1 MIRQPFKARTAEE
14 LIALL
19 SAVATAILAVI
30 IIMLLYFG
38 REIIIPIALAILL
51 SFVLAP
57 LVGALQRVRVPR
69 GLAVVGVVLIAFAFI
84 FAMGSLL
91 ATQLAQLAGDLP
103 RYQSTISEKIQSFR
117 ETTAGRGTLE
127 RASGMLK
134 DLSKELDK
142 PKEAMTALE
151 AGSSPKAVPPKP
163 VPVEVR
169 QPDPGALESL
179 QSLISPL
186 LHPLATTGIIVIFV
200 IFILIQREDLR
211 NRLIRLAGSHDLQ
224 RTTAALDDAAI
235 RLSRLFLIQL
245 LLNGSFGIIIGT
257 GLWLIGVPSAILW
270 GILAAVLRFVPYIGA
285 VIAAAFPLALAVA
298 VDPTWTML
306 LWTVALFLVVE
317 PIVGHVIEPLVYG
330 QSTGL
335 SPVAVVA
342 SATFWTALWGPI
354 GLVLATPL
362 TVCLVVLGRHVE
374 RLEFLD
380 VMFGDRPAL
389 SPPEIFYQRMLAG
402 DPTEASEKAEE
413 FLKERSL
420 SSYYDEVALKGLRLA
435 QADVERGALD
445 PERLIKIR
453 DAVREFAGNI
463 SEHDDRLP
471 PKINPTTDVEA
482 TSAVE
487 TVAEDAPYE
496 NLPVLRK
503 EDLPPEWQGE
513 HPVLCVAGRSL
524 VDEAAAIMLGQL
536 STAHG
541 LSARVEGAEA
551 LSTANIFRLET
562 RGVAIVCLVY
572 MDATSP
578 AHMRYS
584 VRRLRRKL
592 PKATIILGCW
602 MKDMEPAA
610 LESLR
615 EGAKADLA
623 ASSLGGAIKL
633 CIRVDR
639 FRRYFDNTFRDRSL
653 GTNAKTA
660 ALSEPAALRR
670 GRFVLATRKSR
681 QGFPRRPAVAL
692 RLPGGLLRRAVL
704 ERNRAYLAM
713 GRTALRGRPVRCRCV
728 GPTIPDGVASVTSG
742 DADQAS
748 VAVL

>member
-1 MIRQPFKARTAEE
+1 
-14 LIALL
+14 
-19 SAVATAILAVI
+19 
-30 IIMLLYFG
+30 MLLYFG
-38 REIIIPIALAILL
+38 REIIIPVALAILL

-57 LVGALQRVRVPR
+57 LVGALQRLRVPR
-69 GLAVVGVVLIAFAFI
+69 GLAVVSVVIVAFAFL

-91 ATQLAQLAGDLP
+91 AAQLAELAGDLP

-142 PKEAMTALE
+142 PKEAATAL
-151 AGSSPKAVPPKP
+151 GSGSTLKAAAPKP

-200 IFILIQREDLR
+200 IFILLQREDLR

-224 RTTAALDDAAI
+224 RTTAALDDAAG

-245 LLNGSFGIIIGT
+245 LLNGSFGIVIGA
-257 GLWLIGVPSAILW
+257 GLWLIGVPSAVLW
-270 GILAAVLRFVPYIGA
+270 GILAAVLRFVPYIGS
-285 VIAAAFPLALAVA
+285 VIAAAFPLVLAVA
-298 VDPTWTML
+298 VDPTWSML

-317 PIVGHVIEPLVYG
+317 PIVGHVIEPMVYG
-330 QSTGL
+330 HSTGL

-453 DAVREFAGNI
+453 DAVNEFTSNI
-463 SEHDDRLP
+463 SEQDDRPP
-471 PKINPTTDVEA
+471 PKARPTTDVEA

-524 VDEAAAIMLGQL
+524 IDEAAAIMLSQL
-536 STAHG
+536 SSAHG
-541 LSARVEGAEA
+541 LSARVEGPEA

-562 RGVAIVCLVY
+562 GGVAIVCLVY
-572 MDATSP
+572 MDATGP
-578 AHMRYS
+578 AHMRYA

-610 LESLR
+610 LERLR
-615 EGAKADLA
+615 EGAKADLVA
-623 ASSLGGAIKL
+623 ASLGGALKH
-633 CIRVDR
+633 CIESTGVVTTSTASQVRV
-639 FRRYFDNTFRDRSL
+639 SE
-653 GTNAKTA
+653 TA
-660 ALSEPAALRR
+660 A
-670 GRFVLATRKSR
+670 
-681 QGFPRRPAVAL
+681 
-692 RLPGGLLRRAVL
+692 
-704 ERNRAYLAM
+704 
-713 GRTALRGRPVRCRCV
+713 
-728 GPTIPDGVASVTSG
+728 
-742 DADQAS
+742 
-748 VAVL
+748 

>member
-1 MIRQPFKARTAEE
+1 VIKQPFKARTSEE

-19 SAVATAILAVI
+19 SAVATALLAVI
-30 IIMLLYFG
+30 IIMTLYFG

-57 LVGALQRVRVPR
+57 LVGLLQRMRVPR
-69 GLAVVGVVLIAFAFI
+69 GLAVVSVVVIAFALI

-91 ATQLAQLAGDLP
+91 ASQLTQLAGDLP
-103 RYQSTISEKIQSFR
+103 RYQSTITEKIQSFR
-117 ETTAGRGTLE
+117 DTTAGRGTLE
-127 RASGMLK
+127 RASSMLK

-142 PKEAMTALE
+142 PKDAAPALGAGTNSKATAPLT
-151 AGSSPKAVPPKP
+151 P

-186 LHPLATTGIIVIFV
+186 LHPLATTGIIIIFV
-200 IFILIQREDLR
+200 IFILLQREDLR
-211 NRLIRLAGSHDLQ
+211 NRLIRLAGSRDLQ
-224 RTTAALDDAAI
+224 RTTAALDDAAA

-245 LLNGSFGIIIGT
+245 LLNGTFGIIIGV

-285 VIAAAFPLALAVA
+285 TIAAAFPLVLAIA
-298 VDPTWTML
+298 VDPTWSML
-306 LWTVALFLVVE
+306 LWTLALFLVVE
-317 PIVGHVIEPLVYG
+317 PIVGHVIEPMVYG
-330 QSTGL
+330 HSTGL
-335 SPVAVVA
+335 SPVAVVV

-362 TVCLVVLGRHVE
+362 TVCMVVLGRHVE

-420 SSYYDEVALKGLRLA
+420 TSYYDEVALKGLQLA
-435 QADVERGALD
+435 HADAERGALD
-445 PERLIKIR
+445 HQRLTKIR
-453 DAVREFAGNI
+453 DAVSEFANNI
-463 SEHDDRLP
+463 SDQEDRPLP
-471 PKINPTTDVEA
+471 KVTSTTDAEA

-496 NLPVLRK
+496 TLPILSNK
-503 EDLPPEWQGE
+503 DLPPEWQGE

-524 VDEAAAIMLGQL
+524 LDEAAAIMLGQL

-541 LSARVEGAEA
+541 LAARVHSAEA

-562 RGVAIVCLVY
+562 EGVAIVSLVY
-572 MDATSP
+572 MDASGP

-602 MKDMEPAA
+602 MRDMDPAA
-610 LESLR
+610 LEELR
-615 EGAKADLA
+615 DGAKADLA
-623 ASSLGGAIKL
+623 ASSLGEALKL
-633 CIRVDR
+633 CIEATGLEGRPLITAPDR
-639 FRRYFDNTFRDRSL
+639 LFT
-653 GTNAKTA
+653 TTA
-660 ALSEPAALRR
+660 A
-670 GRFVLATRKSR
+670 
-681 QGFPRRPAVAL
+681 
-692 RLPGGLLRRAVL
+692 
-704 ERNRAYLAM
+704 
-713 GRTALRGRPVRCRCV
+713 
-728 GPTIPDGVASVTSG
+728 
-742 DADQAS
+742 
-748 VAVL
+748 

>member
-1 MIRQPFKARTAEE
+1 M
-14 LIALL
+14 ALL
-19 SAVATAILAVI
+19 SAVATAILAAI
-30 IIMLLYFG
+30 IVMVLYFG

-57 LVGALQRVRVPR
+57 LVGLLQRLRIPR
-69 GLAVVGVVLIAFAFI
+69 GLAVVSVVIIAFALI

-117 ETTAGRGTLE
+117 DTTAGRGTLE

-142 PKEAMTALE
+142 PKEAATALG
-151 AGSSPKAVPPKP
+151 AGTSPKATPPKP
-163 VPVEVR
+163 VPVEVL
-169 QPDPGALESL
+169 QPDPGALQSL

-200 IFILIQREDLR
+200 IFILLQREDLR

-224 RTTAALDDAAI
+224 RTTAALDDAAS

-245 LLNGSFGIIIGT
+245 LVNGSFGIVIGI

-270 GILAAVLRFVPYIGA
+270 GILAGVLRFVPYIGA
-285 VIAAAFPLALAVA
+285 FIAAAFPLALAVA
-298 VDPTWTML
+298 VDPTWSML

-317 PIVGHVIEPLVYG
+317 PVVGHVIEPMVYG
-330 QSTGL
+330 HSTGL

-420 SSYYDEVALKGLRLA
+420 SSYYDEVALKGLQLA
-435 QADVERGALD
+435 QVDAERGALD
-445 PERLIKIR
+445 LERLAKIR
-453 DAVREFAGNI
+453 DAVGEFVNNI
-463 SEHDDRLP
+463 SEQGDPPLP
-471 PKINPTTDVEA
+471 KTTPTTDVEA

-496 NLPVLRK
+496 NLPILSK
-503 EDLPPEWQGE
+503 GDLPPEWQGE
-513 HPVLCVAGRSL
+513 HPVLCVAGHSL
-524 VDEAAAIMLGQL
+524 LDEAAAIMLGQL

-541 LSARVEGAEA
+541 LAARVEAAGA

-562 RGVAIVCLVY
+562 TGVAIVCLIY
-572 MDATSP
+572 MDAGSP

-602 MKDMEPAA
+602 MKDMDPAA

-623 ASSLGGAIKL
+623 AASLGGALKL
-633 CIRVDR
+633 CIEATGAEDHSMMPKDQ
-639 FRRYFDNTFRDRSL
+639 FST
-653 GTNAKTA
+653 TA
-660 ALSEPAALRR
+660 A
-670 GRFVLATRKSR
+670 
-681 QGFPRRPAVAL
+681 
-692 RLPGGLLRRAVL
+692 
-704 ERNRAYLAM
+704 
-713 GRTALRGRPVRCRCV
+713 
-728 GPTIPDGVASVTSG
+728 
-742 DADQAS
+742 
-748 VAVL
+748 

>member
-1 MIRQPFKARTAEE
+1 MIS
-14 LIALL
+14 LL
-19 SAVATAILAVI
+19 SAVAMAILAAI
-30 IIMLLYFG
+30 IVMVLYYG
-38 REIIIPIALAILL
+38 REIIIPIALAVLL

-57 LVGALQRVRVPR
+57 LVRLVQRLRIPR
-69 GLAVVGVVLIAFAFI
+69 SLAVVSVVVIAFAFI

-91 ATQLAQLAGDLP
+91 ATQLTQLAGDLP

-127 RASGMLK
+127 RASSMLK

-142 PKEAMTALE
+142 PKEAANSLGTIA
-151 AGSSPKAVPPKP
+151 APKAAAPRP
-163 VPVEVR
+163 VPVEVL

-179 QSLISPL
+179 QTLISPL

-200 IFILIQREDLR
+200 IFILLQREDLR
-211 NRLIRLAGSHDLQ
+211 NRLIRLAGSDDLQ
-224 RTTAALDDAAI
+224 RTTAALDDAAS

-245 LLNGSFGIIIGT
+245 LVNGSFGIIIGT

-306 LWTVALFLVVE
+306 LWTIALFVVVE
-317 PIVGHVIEPLVYG
+317 PVVGHVLEPMVYG
-330 QSTGL
+330 HSTGL

-402 DPTEASEKAEE
+402 DPTEASAKAEE

-420 SSYYDEVALKGLRLA
+420 SSYYDEVALRGLQLA
-435 QADVERGALD
+435 QVDAERGALAPD
-445 PERLIKIR
+445 RLTKIR
-453 DAVREFAGNI
+453 DAVQEFANNI
-463 SEHDDRLP
+463 SEQDERLP
-471 PKINPTTDVEA
+471 PKVGPTTDVEA
-482 TSAVE
+482 TSAIE
-487 TVAEDAPYE
+487 GVAEDAPYE
-496 NLPVLRK
+496 SLRVLRK
-503 EDLPPEWQGE
+503 EDLPAGWQGE
-513 HPVLCVAGRSL
+513 HPVLCVAGRNPI
-524 VDEAAAIMLGQL
+524 DEAAAIMLAQL
-536 STAHG
+536 TGAHG
-541 LSARVEGAEA
+541 LSARVEAAEA

-562 RGVAIVCLVY
+562 DGVAIVCLVY
-572 MDATSP
+572 MDASSP

-592 PKATIILGCW
+592 PKATIILGCS
-602 MKDMEPAA
+602 MKDIEPAA

-623 ASSLGGAIKL
+623 AATLGGALKL
-633 CIRVDR
+633 CIEATGVDG
-639 FRRYFDNTFRDRSL
+639 L
-653 GTNAKTA
+653 GTGAEGQISKITA
-660 ALSEPAALRR
+660 A
-670 GRFVLATRKSR
+670 
-681 QGFPRRPAVAL
+681 
-692 RLPGGLLRRAVL
+692 
-704 ERNRAYLAM
+704 
-713 GRTALRGRPVRCRCV
+713 
-728 GPTIPDGVASVTSG
+728 
-742 DADQAS
+742 
-748 VAVL
+748 

>member
-1 MIRQPFKARTAEE
+1 MIRQPFKARTPEE

-19 SAVATAILAVI
+19 SAVATAILAAI
-30 IIMLLYFG
+30 IVMVLYFG

-57 LVGALQRVRVPR
+57 LVGLLQRLGIPR
-69 GLAVVGVVLIAFAFI
+69 GLAVVSVVIIAFALI

-117 ETTAGRGTLE
+117 DTTAGRGTLE

-142 PKEAMTALE
+142 PKEAATALG
-151 AGSSPKAVPPKP
+151 AGASPKAAPPKP
-163 VPVEVR
+163 VPVEVL
-169 QPDPGALESL
+169 QPDPGALQSL

-200 IFILIQREDLR
+200 IFILLQREDLR

-224 RTTAALDDAAI
+224 RTTAALDDAAS

-245 LLNGSFGIIIGT
+245 LVNGSFGIVIGI

-270 GILAAVLRFVPYIGA
+270 GILAGVLRFVPYIGA
-285 VIAAAFPLALAVA
+285 FIAAAFPLALALA
-298 VDPTWTML
+298 VDPTWSML
-306 LWTVALFLVVE
+306 LWTVALFVVVE
-317 PIVGHVIEPLVYG
+317 PVVGHVIEPMVYG
-330 QSTGL
+330 HSTGL

-420 SSYYDEVALKGLRLA
+420 SSYYDEVALKGLQLA
-435 QADVERGALD
+435 QVDAERGALD
-445 PERLIKIR
+445 LERLAKIR
-453 DAVREFAGNI
+453 DAVGEFVNNI
-463 SEHDDRLP
+463 SEQGDPPLP
-471 PKINPTTDVEA
+471 KTTPTTDVEA

-496 NLPVLRK
+496 NLPILSK
-503 EDLPPEWQGE
+503 GDLPPEWQGE
-513 HPVLCVAGRSL
+513 HPVLCVAGHSL
-524 VDEAAAIMLGQL
+524 LDEAAAIMLGQL

-541 LSARVEGAEA
+541 LAARVEAAGA

-562 RGVAIVCLVY
+562 TGVAIVCLIY
-572 MDATSP
+572 MDAGSP

-602 MKDMEPAA
+602 MKDMDPTA

-623 ASSLGGAIKL
+623 AASLGGALKL
-633 CIRVDR
+633 CIEATGAEDHSMMPKDQ
-639 FRRYFDNTFRDRSL
+639 FST
-653 GTNAKTA
+653 TA
-660 ALSEPAALRR
+660 A
-670 GRFVLATRKSR
+670 
-681 QGFPRRPAVAL
+681 
-692 RLPGGLLRRAVL
+692 
-704 ERNRAYLAM
+704 
-713 GRTALRGRPVRCRCV
+713 
-728 GPTIPDGVASVTSG
+728 
-742 DADQAS
+742 
-748 VAVL
+748 

>member
-1 MIRQPFKARTAEE
+1 MFQGHLSRLSPKQVIHGRFKKDRQAQKKARAPGSFLQSEPIVENRSLCSDLEPFRNASVMLPSVSALKPGLDKRRFVIRQPFKARTSEE

-30 IIMLLYFG
+30 IIMMLYFG

-57 LVGALQRVRVPR
+57 LVGLLQRVRVPR
-69 GLAVVGVVLIAFAFI
+69 GLAVVGVVIFAFAAI

-91 ATQLAQLAGDLP
+91 ASQLTQLAGDLP

-117 ETTAGRGTLE
+117 DTTAGRGTLE

-142 PKEAMTALE
+142 PKDAASALG
-151 AGSSPKAVPPKP
+151 AGAILSPKAPAPLAP

-169 QPDPGALESL
+169 QPEPGALESL

-186 LHPLATTGIIVIFV
+186 LHPLATTGIIIIFV
-200 IFILIQREDLR
+200 IFILLQREDLR
-211 NRLIRLAGSHDLQ
+211 NRLIRLAGSNDLQ
-224 RTTAALDDAAI
+224 RTTAALDDAAG

-245 LLNGSFGIIIGT
+245 LLNGTFGVVIGT

-285 VIAAAFPLALAVA
+285 AIAAAFPLALAVA
-298 VDPTWTML
+298 VDPSWSML
-306 LWTVALFLVVE
+306 LWTLALFLVVE
-317 PIVGHVIEPLVYG
+317 PIIGHVIEPMVYG
-330 QSTGL
+330 HSTGL

-402 DPTEASEKAEE
+402 DPTEAAEKAEE

-420 SSYYDEVALKGLRLA
+420 SSYYDEVALKGLQLA
-435 QADVERGALD
+435 QVDAERGALNH
-445 PERLIKIR
+445 ERLTKIR
-453 DAVREFAGNI
+453 DAVSEFANDL
-463 SEHDDRLP
+463 SDQDDRPP
-471 PKINPTTDVEA
+471 PKVNSTTDAEA

-487 TVAEDAPYE
+487 SVAEDAPYE
-496 NLPVLRK
+496 NLPILSK
-503 EDLPPEWQGE
+503 EDLPPGWQGE

-524 VDEAAAIMLGQL
+524 IDEAAAIMLGQL

-541 LSARVEGAEA
+541 LAARVEGADA
-551 LSTANIFRLET
+551 LSTTNIFRLET
-562 RGVAIVCLVY
+562 TGVAIVCLVY
-572 MDATSP
+572 LDAGAP
-578 AHMRYS
+578 AHMRYA

-602 MKDMEPAA
+602 LKNIDPAA
-610 LESLR
+610 LEKLR
-615 EGAKADLA
+615 DGAKADLA
-623 ASSLGGAIKL
+623 AASLAEAVKL
-633 CIRVDR
+633 CIEATGLEVPAQKIRQEEV
-639 FRRYFDNTFRDRSL
+639 TA
-653 GTNAKTA
+653 TTA
-660 ALSEPAALRR
+660 A
-670 GRFVLATRKSR
+670 
-681 QGFPRRPAVAL
+681 
-692 RLPGGLLRRAVL
+692 
-704 ERNRAYLAM
+704 
-713 GRTALRGRPVRCRCV
+713 
-728 GPTIPDGVASVTSG
+728 
-742 DADQAS
+742 
-748 VAVL
+748 